1 MKKILVAY
9 YSRTGNTE
17 KMAKMIAQGLKEKG
31 INVDLK
37 KVEEV
42 NIDSLT
48 EYSGYIIGS
57 PNYFGTMA
65 AEVKKFIDE
74 SVKYYRKIEGK
85 LVAAFTSTGMIG
97 GGGETVCIDILK
109 AFLIHGCICL
119 GFTRLGHYGPVAIGK
134 PDERVEKEISEM
146 VNKYVEI
153 LNRINNV

>member
-1 MKKILVAY
+1 MKKVLVAY

-17 KMAKMIAQGLKEKG
+17 KMAKLIAQRLADKKV
-31 INVDLK
+31 NVDLK
-37 KVEEV
+37 RVEEI
-42 NIDSLT
+42 NIDTLP
-48 EYSGYIIGS
+48 EYDGYIIGS

-134 PDERVEKEISEM
+134 PDERVEREIAEM
-146 VNKYVEI
+146 VDKYVEV
-153 LNRINNV
+153 LNRIN

>member
-1 MKKILVAY
+1 MKKVLVVY
-9 YSRTGNTE
+9 YSRSGNTE
-17 KMAKMIAQGLKEKG
+17 KMAKLIAEGVSKKG

-42 NIDSLT
+42 NIDSLPD
-48 EYSGYIIGS
+48 YDGYIIGS

-85 LVAAFTSTGMIG
+85 LVAAFCSTGMIG

-119 GFTRLGHYGPVAIGK
+119 GFTRLGHYGPVSIGK

-146 VNKYVEI
+146 VNKYAEI
-153 LNRINNV
+153 IQRIS

>member
-1 MKKILVAY
+1 MKKVLVAY

-17 KMAKMIAQGLKEKG
+17 KMAKMIAEGLSQKG
-31 INVDLK
+31 ISVDLMTVDK
-37 KVEEV
+37 I
-42 NIDSLT
+42 NIDTLPK
-48 EYSGYIIGS
+48 YDGYIIGS

-97 GGGETVCIDILK
+97 GGGETVCLDILK
-109 AFLIHGCICL
+109 AFLIHGCLCL

-134 PDERVEKEISEM
+134 PDSRVEKEINEM
-146 VNKYVEI
+146 VNKYVEV
-153 LNRINNV
+153 LEKL

>member
-1 MKKILVAY
+1 MKKVLVVY

-17 KMAKMIAQGLKEKG
+17 KMAKMIAEKLANKEIK
-31 INVDLK
+31 VDLK
-37 KVEEV
+37 RVEEIE
-42 NIDSLT
+42 IDSLLD
-48 EYSGYIIGS
+48 YDGYIVGS

-65 AEVKKFIDE
+65 SEVKKFIDE

-97 GGGETVCIDILK
+97 GGGETACLDILK

-119 GFTRLGHYGPVAIGK
+119 GFTRLGHYGPVSIGK
-134 PDERVEKEISEM
+134 PDERVEREIDEM

-153 LNRINNV
+153 LKRI

>member
-1 MKKILVAY
+1 MKKVLVVY
-9 YSRTGNTE
+9 YSRSGNTE
-17 KMAKMIAQGLKEKG
+17 KMAKMIAEELSKK
-31 INVDLK
+31 NVAVDLK

-42 NIDSLT
+42 NVDSLP
-48 EYSGYIIGS
+48 EYDGYIIGS

-97 GGGETVCIDILK
+97 GGGETVCLDILK

-119 GFTRLGHYGPVAIGK
+119 GFTRLGHYGPVSIGN
-134 PDERVEKEISEM
+134 PDDRVEREIKEM
-146 VNKYVEI
+146 VNKYAEV
-153 LNRINNV
+153 LNRF

>member
-1 MKKILVAY
+1 MKKVLVLY

-17 KMAKMIAQGLKEKG
+17 KMAKMIAQGLADKG

-37 KVEEV
+37 KVEEASV
-42 NIDSLT
+42 DSLP
-48 EYSGYIIGS
+48 EYDGFIIGS

-97 GGGETVCIDILK
+97 GGGETVCLDILK

-119 GFTRLGHYGPVAIGK
+119 GFTRLGHYGPVSIGK
-134 PDERVEKEISEM
+134 PDERIEREISEM
-146 VNKYVEI
+146 VNKYAEV
-153 LNRINNV
+153 LKRL

>member
-1 MKKILVAY
+1 MKRVLVIY

-17 KMAKMIAQGLKEKG
+17 KMAKMIAERLSQKG
-31 INVDLK
+31 VSVDLLTVD
-37 KVEEV
+37 KVD
-42 NIDSLT
+42 IDSLPQ
-48 EYSGYIIGS
+48 YNGYIIGS

-97 GGGETVCIDILK
+97 GGGETVCLDILK

-119 GFTRLGHYGPVAIGK
+119 GFTRLGHYGPVSIGK
-134 PDERVEKEISEM
+134 PDERVDREINEM
-146 VNKYVEI
+146 VNKYVEV
-153 LNRINNV
+153 LERIG